1 MIKDP
6 NTWKA
11 WSSASTKLSMEEGV
25 REDENA
31 DEEGEAGGCTD
42 AEGEGSP
49 REDEGEGCKESS
61 PNEVRVK
68 SCFPFVMQG
77 W

>member
-1 MIKDP
+1 MIKREP

-25 REDENA
+25 RDEENA
-31 DEEGEAGGCTD
+31 EEEEGEAGGMEEE
-42 AEGEGSP
+42 AGETCK
-49 REDEGEGCKESS
+49 DEEPGVSVGLR
-61 PNEVRVK
+61 VRL
-68 SCFPFVMQG
+68 CFRSVVQG

>member
-1 MIKDP
+1 ML
-6 NTWKA
+6 WKA

-31 DEEGEAGGCTD
+31 EEEEEGEAGGCTD
-42 AEGEGSP
+42 VEGEGSP
-49 REDEGEGCKESS
+49 REEEGEGRKEPSA
-61 PNEVRVK
+61 NEVRVK
-68 SCFPFVMQG
+68 SCFPFVVQG